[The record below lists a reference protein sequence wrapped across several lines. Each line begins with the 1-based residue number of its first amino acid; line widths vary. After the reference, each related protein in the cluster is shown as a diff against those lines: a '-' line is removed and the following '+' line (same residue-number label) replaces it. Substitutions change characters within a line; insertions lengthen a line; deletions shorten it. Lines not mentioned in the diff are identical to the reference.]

1 MPEDMMADG
10 MIMNSKPSSDTENH
24 IEQIDLI
31 TSDQRT
37 DRGID
42 TATDEPISGRH
53 T

>member
-1 MPEDMMADG
+1 MPEDMMVDG
-10 MIMNSKPSSDTENH
+10 MIMNSKPSSEQYTENH

-42 TATDEPISGRH
+42 TAADEPYSGR
-53 T
+53 

>member
-1 MPEDMMADG
+1 MPEDMMVDG
-10 MIMNSKPSSDTENH
+10 ILNSKPSSDTDNH

-37 DRGID
+37 DQD
-42 TATDEPISGRH
+42 KEMFDEPGRE